1 MKSATKGGS
10 RGAGRGAGGGG
21 LRGHD
26 DASAGNIRGGPA
38 ARRSPRRGPPQ
49 QALLLQAL
57 EETLALKAPADSVL
71 RRFFRSH
78 AELGRRDRGVIAE
91 TVFDVLRHRRRY
103 AHFAEAGEGSYAL
116 RLAWLSLA
124 RRGLIDAGDILSR
137 ADQRSWPLGLPR
149 PGEREAAWLARAQAT
164 EASVLSPA
172 VALSLPDHLYAALV
186 SRYGPA
192 EALALGQSLLEPA
205 SLQLRANTLKT
216 DARALASRLASE
228 GVTATMRDDI
238 PGALEVADHPALER
252 SAAFAAGEFEVQD
265 AGSQLLALLVGARRG
280 QTIMDFCAGA
290 GGKTLAL
297 AAAMQ
302 STGQVFACDVSTAR
316 LQRLRPRLV
325 RSGASNVQP
334 FAIDSLSDP
343 KLDRLTRRVDA
354 VLVDAP
360 CSGSGTLRR
369 NPDLKWRMG
378 ALDVQRLV
386 IEQREILKAAA
397 KLVKPG
403 GVLVYATCSLHA
415 DENEAQAQWFE
426 AEHPGFER
434 EDAAQ
439 VLKAAGARLSED
451 AFRERALALA
461 PHRHGTDA
469 FYGIRWRLMGN
480 RQSLRA
486 DAGSKR

>member
-1 MKSATKGGS
+1 MGTMKDGVNGNGRDAGRRPGKPGDGGS
-10 RGAGRGAGGGG
+10 RHREDTGGHGFRTGAAK
-21 LRGHD
+21 
-26 DASAGNIRGGPA
+26 RGGP
-38 ARRSPRRGPPQ
+38 RRGSPQ

-57 EETLALKAPADSVL
+57 EEALTLKAPADSVL

-103 AHFAEAGEGSYAL
+103 AHFAEAGDGSFAL

-124 RRGLIDAGDILSR
+124 RRGRIDAGDILSR
-137 ADQRSWPLGLPR
+137 TDERGWPLGLPR
-149 PGEREAAWLARAQAT
+149 PGEREAAWLVRAQTTAVST
-164 EASVLSPA
+164 LSPA
-172 VALSLPDHLYAALV
+172 VALSLPDHLYGALV
-186 SRYGPA
+186 SRYGAA
-192 EALALGQSLLEPA
+192 EAQALGQSLLEPA
-205 SLQLRANTLKT
+205 PLQLRANALKT
-216 DARALASRLASE
+216 DARALAARLAAE
-228 GVTATMRDDI
+228 GVTASIRDDI
-238 PGALEVADHPALER
+238 PGALEVSDHPALER

-280 QTIMDFCAGA
+280 QTVMDFCAGA

-302 STGQVFACDVSTAR
+302 STGQVYACDVSIAR

-343 KLDRLTRRVDA
+343 KLGRLARRVDA

-360 CSGSGTLRR
+360 CTGSGTLRR

-386 IEQREILKAAA
+386 AEQREILKTAAM
-397 KLVKPG
+397 LVKPG

-415 DENEAQAQWFE
+415 EENEAQAQWFE
-426 AEHPGFER
+426 HGHPEFER
-434 EDAAQ
+434 EDAAA
-439 VLKAAGARLSED
+439 VLKTAGARLSED
-451 AFRERALALA
+451 AFRERALALV

-469 FYGIRWRLMGN
+469 FYGIRWRLTGN
-480 RQSLRA
+480 RQ
-486 DAGSKR
+486 